1 MIWFLVALV
10 KYFHFV
16 DCDLWGKT
24 SEKSIIS
31 TMFAFESLDGRATG
45 NGIESKSKIGI
56 IWFV

>member
-1 MIWFLVALV
+1 MIASFV